1 MHYILYTLALVVL
14 SFYFFPFEFTFMP
27 GMNTKMAMAGIG
39 LAVLAIQFAK
49 KRKVVVD
56 NDFLMISVL
65 AAMVSLIGFI
75 AVTYNR
81 TPDYTYSTYIVSML
95 VWLSAAN
102 VVVALLKTIHGKV
115 DVRLICDYLI
125 VLCVVQCA
133 LALIIDSVPAVK
145 HFVDLFVAG
154 QGFMG
159 KNETRL
165 YGIGCSLDVP
175 DSAPY
180 C

>member
-1 MHYILYTLALVVL
+1 
-14 SFYFFPFEFTFMP
+14 
-27 GMNTKMAMAGIG
+27 
-39 LAVLAIQFAK
+39 
-49 KRKVVVD
+49 
-56 NDFLMISVL
+56 
-65 AAMVSLIGFI
+65 
-75 AVTYNR
+75 
-81 TPDYTYSTYIVSML
+81 ML

-133 LALIIDSVPAVK
+133 LSLIIDSVPAVK
-145 HFVDLFVAG
+145 HFVDSFIAG

-165 YGIGCSLDVP
+165 YGIGCSLDVGGTRFCAILLMCVYRLVGIS
-175 DSAPY
+175 DCQDDNYRYSIVDCLLTYIDASVFSQFHS
-180 C
+180 